1 MDKGTS
7 NTSASVLINAPA
19 SRDPRPQNQLP
30 DSSRDADFRGLI
42 PASFPLPGR
51 EYHLFG
57 MATIR
62 PSGFR
67 NRRVTGVTRSGRQTS
82 LNVTS
87 GQSPVRRTRRSAV
100 AQDYLRDGD
109 LRPATRLRPL
119 RIRKAGIVDPSRNR
133 TVARFASSPAVTPS
147 CEILGCA
154 FVSAG

>member
-57 MATIR
+57 MAT
-62 PSGFR
+62 
-67 NRRVTGVTRSGRQTS
+67 TRSCGS
-82 LNVTS
+82 LDPGAFIVPNPAR
-87 GQSPVRRTRRSAV
+87 SPERDFEPASMSCSEHVNSRPLPNGPFSRN
-100 AQDYLRDGD
+100 YLRHGD
-109 LRPATRLRPL
+109 FATA
-119 RIRKAGIVDPSRNR
+119 IR
-133 TVARFASSPAVTPS
+133 AVV
-147 CEILGCA
+147 GMK
-154 FVSAG
+154 G